1 MSASIRAARGVLTGA
16 FAAVL
21 GALVFC
27 SPDAGVAAQELTRLY
42 APKPPPGS
50 AYVRVVDLARSGAP
64 IALGTGEAA
73 SVPQGDTATLY
84 RIVKGGVPLEDMTPG
99 ALVDYSGIVGHLLA
113 KGHARTSGASV
124 IAGYL
129 GKKDEGVEAFVRW
142 ARAYAD
148 QTEADHAL
156 LVEAVR
162 AGRLPSEPGV

>member
-1 MSASIRAARGVLTGA
+1 VLAPYVHGQTAWHQHQGQR
-16 FAAVL
+16 VVEYQQQLQTVSDPLL
-21 GALVFC
+21 GWTTV
-27 SPDAGVAAQELTRLY
+27 GGHQY
-42 APKPPPGS
+42 
-50 AYVRVVDLARSGAP
+50 YVRQFRNM
-64 IALGTGEAA
+64 
-73 SVPQGDTATLY
+73 
-84 RIVKGGVPLEDMTPG
+84 KGGVPLEDMTPG